1 MLALLLL
8 VIYQVKT
15 QTIQSKAIIKEF
27 PSDED
32 IFSITFQISSTE
44 KINAISIDLKELKC
58 LQTST
63 ITPIFIKQDEPNPY
77 KFTMNFETNTINVY
91 LDLGQVVYSQ
101 LEVLFEVTQFYYPT
115 FNENLNYQVRVNNQD
130 IRTFNV
136 MRELR
141 VLDQLSISSGSSITQ
156 EYTDLNIQ
164 FINTYK
170 NYLYDVIV
178 IKFHPTYVFDIE
190 ISSCEGIQNI
200 GKNLHCWTKDTNI
213 YVQQKAEDFVEKSY
227 QKLIKFKLINFLN
240 PYYVGVFY
248 IEVVIQPIQFID
260 TSIVSSQYFMYYQVK
275 KQKTQQ
281 IIVTQQNN
289 YINSF
294 SQIDLIIHT
303 QRFNQ
308 YLQLEIYLPNK
319 SSQDLII
326 KSNDNNMLVELL
338 MNINKSVQ
346 LLKLTINEPKT
357 NYDIKLVVENYQNTD
372 IPSQEKGFYFLTE
385 IFDFQEDQLQ
395 IQQGKGILNFI
406 PNNIQLITIET
417 ANNYITQS
425 TKTIIKFSIDI
436 NIKQDSLLLII
447 FNENLNISEISSLNK
462 IINDNTL
469 SLYGVFNEQ
478 KQEYTIEFENII
490 NPIVPCKFNYLDLQ
504 IIYLNQVFASNQN
517 QIEIEIIPEIITMNN
532 LNLGYLITNSYTNLN
547 LDINF
552 NLQHQYFT
560 NIEFT
565 FDESNI
571 NFNQLTKQIECYFDA
586 VSYICQIHQNKLTI
600 FGLRLIKNS
609 AHLEILY
616 FPYPRSLQSLIINS
630 VRQLNSS
637 IILSQTANVYQIQP
651 IYHREFNKFQISLQ
665 SNIKKLQIV
674 PMNIIFIPSQ
684 DILNQEYLIIKY
696 DNYLTIEDD
705 SQCQINND
713 LVNIQCEFT
722 DGQIKIKIT
731 SGTLLHSMSYSILIN
746 KIKIIREYQTYQL
759 SAFTQ
764 NNYLQQQ
771 SYYQFKIKQ
780 QTQSTEFV
788 DFTFDPLNIDFSSQ
802 SNYNLFFE
810 NKINIPVNGYLQ
822 LSSTQLN
829 IDFLQGQV
837 IQVSG
842 EEDISYTKIIKQNQ
856 KYSLQFY
863 FNKEVFSGMHLFRM
877 QNISNP
883 LYQQRKE
890 YYTFEL
896 QSYDQYNNLLE
907 FKEYDLYSIFICT
920 QSKCQIC
927 NQKEFCD
934 KCETDYILYQGQC
947 LKQCP
952 TKTVLIDNKCQRC
965 NAGSSC
971 LQCSHID
978 TVLCT
983 RCNDGYDLI
992 NGFCIWTTILN
1003 STQNANSSNNTSNN
1017 NNNINNNNNTTILT
1031 NKTIQQQQIYD
1042 IHIFAIIVLS
1052 FAIIFILR
1060 NIFRKQT
1067 DFNNAFL
1074 AFSGISDFLLQF
1086 TLFAIIMINY
1096 TISQSIISLTLCF
1109 VTIIQQLYAYQTIK
1123 LPLQVDIAYQKC
1135 QDRSKLTKIF
1145 KFFILFIDWK
1155 TIFIHKSGITNSQLF
1170 SIHFQ
1175 GEIKLKRLFNFLFL
1189 VKIVINITN
1198 LAMLGVILIS
1208 QNQIAQLIYESI
1220 FYNLAMIIIQLNKI
1234 YEIKNSLK
1242 NDIPIDIMTNKLN
1255 QDNENQN
1262 QYKNTSKVTP
1272 ETVIISQN

>member
-8 VIYQVKT
+8 IIYQVQT
-15 QTIQSKAIIKEF
+15 QTIQSKAIVKEF

-32 IFSITFQISSTE
+32 LFSITFQIASTE
-44 KINAISIDLKELKC
+44 KINTISIDLKELKC
-58 LQTST
+58 LSTST
-63 ITPIFIKQDEPNPY
+63 IIPILIFQNEPNPY
-77 KFTMNFETNTINVY
+77 QFTMNFESNTISVY
-91 LDLGQVVYSQ
+91 MDFGQVIYSQ
-101 LEVLFEVTQFYYPT
+101 LEVSFEVTQFYYPT
-115 FNENLNYQVRVNNQD
+115 FNQNLNYQVRVNNQD
-130 IRTFNV
+130 IKTFNV
-136 MRELR
+136 IRQQR
-141 VLDQLSISSGSSITQ
+141 VLDQLKISSGSSITQ
-156 EYTDLNIQ
+156 QYTDLNIE

-178 IKFHPTYVFDIE
+178 IKFNPIYVFDIE
-190 ISSCEGIQNI
+190 ISSCKGIQNI
-200 GKNLHCWTKDTNI
+200 GKDLNYWTKDTNI
-213 YVQQKAEDFVEKSY
+213 YIQQKTGDFVEKSN
-227 QKLIKFKLINFLN
+227 QNPIKIKLIDFLN
-240 PYYVGVFY
+240 PYYVGIIN
-248 IEVVIQPIQFID
+248 IEVLIQPIQFID
-260 TSIVSSQYFMYYQVK
+260 TQIVSSHDSIYYQVK
-275 KQKTQQ
+275 KQKNQQ
-281 IIVTQQNN
+281 IIITQQNN
-289 YINSF
+289 YINSI

-326 KSNDNNMLVELL
+326 KSNDNNMQVEILTSV
-338 MNINKSVQ
+338 NKSVQ
-346 LLKLTINEPKT
+346 LLKLIINEPKT
-357 NYDIKLVVENYQNTD
+357 NYDIKLIVENYQNID
-372 IPSQEKGFYFLTE
+372 IPCQEKGFYFLTE
-385 IFDFQEDQLQ
+385 IFDFSDDQLQ

-406 PNNIQLITIET
+406 PNNIQLISIET
-417 ANNYITQS
+417 TNNYITQS
-425 TKTIIKFSIDI
+425 AKTIIKFGIDI
-436 NIKQDSLLLII
+436 TIKQDSLLLII
-447 FNENLNISEISSLNK
+447 FNENLNISKISTLNQ
-462 IINDNTL
+462 IINDNTI

-504 IIYLNQVFASNQN
+504 IIYLNQAFASNQN

-532 LNLGYLITNSYTNLN
+532 LNLGYLITNTYTNLN

-571 NFNQLTKQIECYFDA
+571 NFNQITKQIECYFDA

-600 FGLRLIKNS
+600 FGLRLIKTS
-609 AHLEILY
+609 AHLEILH
-616 FPYPRSLQSLIINS
+616 FPYPRSLQSLIIKS

-637 IILSQTANVYQIQP
+637 IILSETSDVYQIQP
-651 IYHREFNKFQISLQ
+651 IYQREFNKFQISLQ
-665 SNIKKLQIV
+665 SVIKKLQII
-674 PMNIIFIPSQ
+674 PMNIILIPSQ
-684 DILNQEYLIIKY
+684 DILNQEYLIFKF
-696 DNYLTIEDD
+696 DNYFTIESD

-713 LVNIQCEFT
+713 IVNIECEFT
-722 DGQIKIKIT
+722 DRQIKILIT
-731 SGTLLHSMSYSILIN
+731 SGTLIHSMSYSILIN
-746 KIKIIREYQTYQL
+746 KIKVIREYQTLQL

-771 SYYQFKIKQ
+771 SFYQYKIKQ
-780 QTQSTEFV
+780 LSQSTEFV

-810 NKINIPVNGYLQ
+810 NAINIPINGYLQ
-822 LSSTQLN
+822 LSSTQLS

-863 FNKEVFSGMHLFRM
+863 FSKEVYSGMHLFKM

-907 FKEYDLYSIFICT
+907 FKEYDLYSIFICP

-927 NQKEFCD
+927 NQQEFCD
-934 KCETDYILYQGQC
+934 KCEADYILYQGQC

-965 NAGSSC
+965 NAGSTC
-971 LQCSHID
+971 LQCSNID

-1003 STQNANSSNNTSNN
+1003 STQNVNSSNNTSND
-1017 NNNINNNNNTTILT
+1017 NIHNDTTILT
-1031 NKTIQQQQIYD
+1031 NKTIQQQQQQIYD

-1067 DFNNAFL
+1067 DFNNALL
-1074 AFSGISDFLLQF
+1074 AFTGISDFVLSYI
-1086 TLFAIIMINY
+1086 LFVIIMINY

-1123 LPLQVDIAYQKC
+1123 LPLQIDIAYQKC
-1135 QDRSKLTKIF
+1135 QDSNRIAKIF
-1145 KFFILFIDWK
+1145 KFFVLFIDWK

-1189 VKIVINITN
+1189 VKIFINITN

-1242 NDIPIDIMTNKLN
+1242 NDIPIDIMTDKLN

-1262 QYKNTSKVTP
+1262 QFKNTSKVTP